1 MKTFKQ
7 YRSEKDSWI
16 QSKRREFWNAMD
28 EKKKREDDI
37 ARDEKNAYDKKKKR
51 KVTVDWK

>member
-51 KVTVDWK
+51 KITVDWK